1 MKTLNKV
8 FAAVG
13 SLVLAMALMV
23 PTLAWADDGDKIVRV
38 NYAGTPIELSELGGG
53 TPHSI
58 SITFHVNANYDG
70 YADADKDVEFALAD
84 TPEMKKLR
92 VAGAAP
98 DDDGSYTVILSN
110 GNEALPLTDG
120 SYLDLG
126 TLNVKIDGT
135 LDEDSED
142 EAAMREASV
151 VVTALSTSNSMFY
164 TTRSIE
170 AGASGAEKVVPFTLA
185 NSSFESVT
193 TGTPGQTTD
202 PGQTPGGN
210 GGSGGGTDNSGDQA
224 NQANKANQPS
234 QKAAPIR
241 RLEPIGGNLATTGD
255 QNMPILLVVAAVAAC
270 AAVAAAAFVFTRK
283 KKGSE

>member
-23 PTLAWADDGDKIVRV
+23 PTLAWADGEGKAIRMNYEGVPIVLPEFE
-38 NYAGTPIELSELGGG
+38 GTPYSVL
-53 TPHSI
+53 
-58 SITFHVNANYDG
+58 ITFHVDADYNG
-70 YADADKDVEFALAD
+70 YADADKKVEFTLAD

-92 VAGAAP
+92 VASEVRNA
-98 DDDGSYTVILSN
+98 DDSYTVILSN
-110 GNEALPLTDG
+110 GNKALPLTDD

-126 TLNVKIDGT
+126 TLDVKINDT
-135 LDEDSED
+135 LDEGSENED
-142 EAAMREASV
+142 AMRKASV
-151 VVTALSTSNSMFY
+151 VVTALETSDSMFR
-164 TTRSIE
+164 TARSIGGT
-170 AGASGAEKVVPFTLA
+170 GASSAEKVVPFTLA
-185 NSSFESVT
+185 NASFESVT

-202 PGQTPGGN
+202 PGQTPGGD

-255 QNMPILLVVAAVAAC
+255 QNMPIVLIVVAVAAC
-270 AAVAAAAFVFTRK
+270 AAVAATAFVFTRK